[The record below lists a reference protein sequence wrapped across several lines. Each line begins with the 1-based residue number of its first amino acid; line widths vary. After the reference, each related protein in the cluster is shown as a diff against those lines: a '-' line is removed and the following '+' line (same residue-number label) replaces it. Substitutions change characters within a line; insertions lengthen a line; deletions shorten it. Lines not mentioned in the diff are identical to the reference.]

1 MGRAGV
7 IPHSINYRVNPKGR
21 CQPLERPGDR
31 DKSRRQKPKGKRQK
45 EGKASHFRTV
55 RFGGFDETQTV
66 CYLWETVKSIEAVE
80 RDLSKTGGEYLGAE
94 NFGAKGLK
102 DLGALKRRMHSRIR
116 VEMRRYFLRKKRR
129 DMKMIA
135 GIVFLVTSAIIV
147 FGLLAGIDRVSGN
160 SMYPYLNNGDWI
172 LYSRLPG
179 EIKRHEVVVFEK
191 NGESFV
197 KRIAGLPGD
206 TVAVTESG
214 SRVVVNGVQVRE
226 PYVTLSDQKEEEV
239 QDGMGTPLT
248 LMDGQYLVLGDNR
261 AVSIDSRDSNIG
273 TVGREAV
280 LGRVVLIVRTGR

>member
-135 GIVFLVTSAIIV
+135 GIVFLVSSAIIV

>member
-1 MGRAGV
+1 M
-7 IPHSINYRVNPKGR
+7 
-21 CQPLERPGDR
+21 ERPGDR

-135 GIVFLVTSAIIV
+135 GIVFLVSSAIIV

-206 TVAVTESG
+206 TVAVNESG

>member
-135 GIVFLVTSAIIV
+135 GIVFLVSSAIIV

-273 TVGREAV
+273 TVGREGV

>member
-102 DLGALKRRMHSRIR
+102 DLEALKRRMHSRIR

-226 PYVTLSDQKEEEV
+226 QYVTLSDQKEEEV

>member
-1 MGRAGV
+1 M
-7 IPHSINYRVNPKGR
+7 
-21 CQPLERPGDR
+21 ERPGDR

-102 DLGALKRRMHSRIR
+102 DLEALKRRMHSRI
-116 VEMRRYFLRKKRR
+116 

-226 PYVTLSDQKEEEV
+226 QYVTLSDQKEEEV

-248 LMDGQYLVLGDNR
+248 LMDGQYR

>member
-1 MGRAGV
+1 M
-7 IPHSINYRVNPKGR
+7 
-21 CQPLERPGDR
+21 ERPGDR

-80 RDLSKTGGEYLGAE
+80 RDLSKTDGEYSGAE

-129 DMKMIA
+129 DMKVIA
-135 GIVFLVTSAIIV
+135 GIVFLVSSAIIV

-226 PYVTLSDQKEEEV
+226 QYVTLSDQKEEEV

>member
-102 DLGALKRRMHSRIR
+102 DLEALKRRMHSRIR

-129 DMKMIA
+129 DMKVIA
-135 GIVFLVTSAIIV
+135 GIVFLVSSAIIV

-206 TVAVTESG
+206 TVAVNESG

-273 TVGREAV
+273 TVGREGV

>member
-1 MGRAGV
+1 M
-7 IPHSINYRVNPKGR
+7 
-21 CQPLERPGDR
+21 ERPGDR

-102 DLGALKRRMHSRIR
+102 DLEALKRRMHSRIR

-135 GIVFLVTSAIIV
+135 GIVFLVSSAIIV

-206 TVAVTESG
+206 TVAVNESG

>member
-1 MGRAGV
+1 M
-7 IPHSINYRVNPKGR
+7 
-21 CQPLERPGDR
+21 ERPGDR

-55 RFGGFDETQTV
+55 RFGGFDETQTI

-80 RDLSKTGGEYLGAE
+80 LDLSKTGAKDLGAKDLGAEDLGAKDFGAE
-94 NFGAKGLK
+94 NFSAKGLK
-102 DLGALKRRMHSRIR
+102 DLGVLKRRMHSRIR

-135 GIVFLVTSAIIV
+135 LMVFLVSSAIIV

-191 NGESFV
+191 NGENFV

-206 TVAVTESG
+206 TVAVNESG
-214 SRVVVNGVQVRE
+214 SRVVVNGEQVRE
-226 PYVTLSDQKEEEV
+226 QYVTLSDQKEEEV

>member
-135 GIVFLVTSAIIV
+135 GIVFLVSSAIIV

-226 PYVTLSDQKEEEV
+226 QYVTLSDQKEEEV